1 MPDSETIPD
10 LLDRLEREH
19 VRAVWLQ
26 DSWCKWCRSP
36 EQPWPCGPARVVA
49 HARGLQRAFDAAEH
63 QRELEV
69 ADALRRRTPEETTAY
84 YLAKIADLQA
94 KNAELVAH
102 ARSLEARLIEFVEY
116 AEGVRCYPSGAVGL
130 DELGEF
136 ASLVR
141 AALGEAQ

>member
-49 HARGLQRAFDAAEH
+49 HARGLQRACDAAEH
-63 QRELEV
+63 QRELPV

-102 ARSLEARLIEFVEY
+102 ARSLEAACNCLAPIDKPH
-116 AEGVRCYPSGAVGL
+116 APSCRQSGKL
-130 DELGEF
+130 K
-136 ASLVR
+136 SW
-141 AALGEAQ
+141 